1 MALTKVSYS
10 MITGAPANVIDYGA
24 DPTGVA
30 DSTTAIQTAI
40 DANDVTYIPT
50 GTFRIDGTIQARDF
64 KTTLLDGD
72 LLRNATY
79 SASTTPIW
87 QFNCQR
93 AVLTGSGRITSN
105 NDSPEGIVLFG
116 SQNPASLPNQANVL
130 WCELSGVFV
139 VGNQNPYVSNN
150 SKGVAFQ
157 SIEAYGGATVVYT
170 NVVCDMSI
178 LSCSDLIYFGGQCNA
193 NVCTNIQFYRA
204 GRYSIYMNG
213 DAATTRPGISN
224 NQVSNFFVNFSGT
237 SQAII
242 FLKRSYQAM
251 FVGASGEP
259 GGSTCRFYD
268 IDANCQRTVIVGAD
282 NCPAGPVDLSPNSG
296 IFSSGQEKIEYG
308 TAKDYYRGAQIQA
321 FRQFNAGF
329 NPLGP
334 GNYFLQ
340 SYNSSTSSTA
350 WSSLWLGV
358 AGVGNDSSATLYA
371 IDAGNAS
378 SEFSLTLKN
387 GGIEQEAL
395 HVDTNMRI
403 GIGTSTPTEKVDI
416 VGNLKVSGSV
426 SKGSGSFKI
435 DHPLESKSETHHLV
449 HSFLEAPQADNIYR
463 GKATLVNGRAEVNI
477 DAIAGMTEG
486 TFDALNREVQCFTSN
501 ESDWDAVRGSVI
513 GNILTIE
520 CQNPESTSMV
530 SWLVI
535 GERKDKHMYDTEWTD
550 QDGKVIVEPLKVIE
564 TRQTVYPP
572 VEPVVEVVK
581 TGRTYF

>member
-1 MALTKVSYS
+1 MSLTKVSYS
-10 MITGAPANVIDYGA
+10 MIAGAPANVIDYGA

-30 DSTTAIQTAI
+30 DSTNAIQAAI
-40 DANDVTYIPT
+40 DANDLTYIPV
-50 GTFRIDGTIQARDF
+50 GTFRIDGTIQAKDF
-64 KTTLLDGD
+64 KTTILEGD
-72 LLRNATY
+72 LLRNSTY

-116 SQNPASLPNQANVL
+116 SQNPASLPNQSNVL

-150 SKGVAFQ
+150 SKGVAFR
-157 SIEAYGGATVVYT
+157 SIEAFGGAKVVYT
-170 NVVCDMSI
+170 NIVCDVSI

-213 DAATTRPGISN
+213 DDATTLPGISN

-237 SQAII
+237 SLAII

-259 GGSTCRFYD
+259 GGSTCRFYE
-268 IDANCQRTVIVGAD
+268 IDANCQRTVLVGAD
-282 NCPAGPVDLSPNSG
+282 NCPAGPIDLSPNSG
-296 IFSSGQEKIEYG
+296 IFSSGQERIEYG

-321 FRQFNAGF
+321 QRTYNAAF
-329 NPLGP
+329 NPVGP
-334 GNYFLQ
+334 GSFFLQ
-340 SYNSSTSSTA
+340 SYNSSVTSTA

-358 AGVGNDSSATLYA
+358 AGVGNDSAATLYA
-371 IDAGNAS
+371 IDAGNALT
-378 SEFSLTLKN
+378 EFSLTLKN
-387 GGIEQEAL
+387 GGTEQEAL
-395 HVDTNMRI
+395 HVDTSMRI
-403 GIGTSTPTEKVDI
+403 GIGTPTPTEKVDI

-449 HSFLEAPQADNIYR
+449 HSFVEAPQADNIYR
-463 GKATLVNGRAEVNI
+463 GKVTLVNGRAEVNI
-477 DAIAGMTEG
+477 DEIAGMTEG
-486 TFDALNREVQCFTSN
+486 TFAALNREVQCFTSN
-501 ESDWDAVRGSVI
+501 ESDWDAVRGSVT

-520 CQNPESTSMV
+520 CQNPEAASMV

-535 GERKDKHMYDTEWTD
+535 GERQDKHMYDTEWTD
-550 QDGKVIVEPLKVIE
+550 QDGKVIVEPLKIIE
-564 TRQTVYPP
+564 TRQTFYPP
-572 VEPVVEVVK
+572 VEPIEEVVK

>member
-1 MALTKVSYS
+1 
-10 MITGAPANVIDYGA
+10 
-24 DPTGVA
+24 
-30 DSTTAIQTAI
+30 
-40 DANDVTYIPT
+40 
-50 GTFRIDGTIQARDF
+50 
-64 KTTLLDGD
+64 
-72 LLRNATY
+72 
-79 SASTTPIW
+79 
-87 QFNCQR
+87 
-93 AVLTGSGRITSN
+93 
-105 NDSPEGIVLFG
+105 
-116 SQNPASLPNQANVL
+116 
-130 WCELSGVFV
+130 
-139 VGNQNPYVSNN
+139 
-150 SKGVAFQ
+150 
-157 SIEAYGGATVVYT
+157 
-170 NVVCDMSI
+170 
-178 LSCSDLIYFGGQCNA
+178 
-193 NVCTNIQFYRA
+193 
-204 GRYSIYMNG
+204 
-213 DAATTRPGISN
+213 
-224 NQVSNFFVNFSGT
+224 
-237 SQAII
+237 
-242 FLKRSYQAM
+242 
-251 FVGASGEP
+251 
-259 GGSTCRFYD
+259 
-268 IDANCQRTVIVGAD
+268 VIVGAD

>member
-30 DSTTAIQTAI
+30 DSTNAIQAAI
-40 DANDVTYIPT
+40 DANDLTYIPV
-50 GTFRIDGTIQARDF
+50 GTFRIDGTIQAKGF
-64 KTTLLDGD
+64 KTTILEGN
-72 LLRNATY
+72 LLRDATY

-93 AVLTGSGRITSN
+93 GVLTGSGQLTSE

-116 SQNPASLPNQANVL
+116 SQDPASLPNQANVL
-130 WCELSGVFV
+130 WCELSGVFL

-150 SKGVAFQ
+150 SKGVAFR
-157 SIEAYGGATVVYT
+157 SIEAFGGANVVYT
-170 NVVCDMSI
+170 NLVNDVI
-178 LSCSDLIYFGGQCNA
+178 ITSCSDLLYFGGQCNA

-204 GRYSIYMNG
+204 GRYSIFMNG
-213 DAATTRPGISN
+213 DDATTLPGISN
-224 NQVSNFFVNFSGT
+224 NQVNNFFVNFSGT
-237 SQAII
+237 SLFI
-242 FLKRSYQAM
+242 LRVVRSYQAM
-251 FVGASGEP
+251 FTSASGEP
-259 GGSTCRFYD
+259 GGSVCGFYS
-268 IDANCQRTVIVGAD
+268 IDANSQRTVIVGAD

-296 IFSSGQEKIEYG
+296 IFSSGQERIEYG

-321 FRQFNAGF
+321 QRTYNAAF
-329 NPLGP
+329 NPVGP

-340 SYNSSTSSTA
+340 SYNSSTTSTA

-371 IDAGNAS
+371 IDAGSGLTEAS
-378 SEFSLTLKN
+378 FTLKN
-387 GGIEQEAL
+387 GGTEQEAW
-395 HVDTNMRI
+395 HVDTSMRI
-403 GIGTSTPTEKVDI
+403 GIGTPTPTEKVDI

-449 HSFLEAPQADNIYR
+449 HSFVEAPQADNIYR
-463 GKATLVNGRAEVNI
+463 GKVTLVNGRAEVNI
-477 DAIAGMTEG
+477 DEVAGMTDG
-486 TFDALNREVQCFTSN
+486 TFVVLNREVQCFTSN
-501 ESDWDAVRGSVI
+501 ESDWDAVRGSVT

-550 QDGKVIVEPLKVIE
+550 QDGKVIVEPLKIIE
-564 TRQTVYPP
+564 TRQTFYPP
-572 VEPVVEVVK
+572 VEPIEEVVK
-581 TGRTYF
+581 TGRTHF

>member
-1 MALTKVSYS
+1 MSLTKASYS

-24 DPTGVA
+24 DPTGAA
-30 DSTTAIQTAI
+30 DSTAAIQAAI
-40 DANDVTYIPT
+40 DANDLTFIPVGTY
-50 GTFRIDGTIQARDF
+50 RIDGTIQAKDF
-64 KTTLLDGD
+64 KTTILEGD
-72 LLRNATY
+72 LLRDATY

-93 AVLTGSGRITSN
+93 AVLTGTGKITSE
-105 NDSPEGIVLFG
+105 NDSPEGVVLFG

-130 WCELSGVFV
+130 WCELSGLFI

-150 SKGVAFQ
+150 SKGVAFR
-157 SIEAYGGATVVYT
+157 SIEAFGGSTVVYT
-170 NVVCDMSI
+170 NLVTNVCI

-193 NVCTNIQFYRA
+193 NVCSNIQFYRA

-213 DAATTRPGISN
+213 DDATTRPGISN

-237 SQAII
+237 SQAVIY
-242 FLKRSYQAM
+242 LKRSYQAM
-251 FVGASGEP
+251 FAGASGEP

-296 IFSSGQEKIEYG
+296 IFSSGQERIEFG
-308 TAKDYYRGAQIQA
+308 TAVDYYQGAQIKA
-321 FRQFNAGF
+321 SRQFNAGF

-340 SYNSSTSSTA
+340 AYNSSTTSTA
-350 WSSLWLGV
+350 WASLFLSV
-358 AGVGNDSSATLYA
+358 NGVGNSSYATLYA
-371 IDAGNAS
+371 IDAGSGAT
-378 SEFSLTLKN
+378 EVSLTLKN
-387 GGIEQEAL
+387 GGAEQEAW
-395 HVDTNMRI
+395 HVDTSLRT
-403 GIGTSTPTEKVDI
+403 GFGTSTPTEKVDI

-449 HSFLEAPQADNIYR
+449 HSFVEAPQADNIYR

-477 DAIAGMTEG
+477 DEIAGMTEG
-486 TFDALNREVQCFTSN
+486 TFAALNREIQCFTSN
-501 ESDWDAVRGSVI
+501 ESDWDAVRGSVS

-520 CQNPESTSMV
+520 SQNTQATSMV

-564 TRQTVYPP
+564 TREPFYPP
-572 VEPVVEVVK
+572 VQPVEEVVK
-581 TGRTYF
+581 TGRTHF